1 MKITRREFMKLS
13 AALASVA
20 ALSDFI
26 FKGPVTTFVESLE
39 KAEEAAATED
49 VWIPTT
55 CTTCTTFCHVLVHRQ
70 NGIVTRVTGDPASP
84 YNVGRLCPKGIA
96 SVMLLYNPF
105 RPKVPLKRTNP
116 EKGIGVDPKWMEISW
131 DEALDEIATR
141 IRQLRETDPNK
152 IIWLQG
158 HGKYVAHK
166 IILKAVKKAL
176 KTKNTFH
183 RSAVCESARHM
194 AQELTWGYHTDMPD
208 FDYCNYLIVSGADF
222 IDAGQWNR
230 WTDRKLLDAEERGMK
245 LVVIDPRL
253 SRTAAKADEWIP
265 IIPGTDL
272 AFYLAM
278 MHVLEREG
286 MYDEDFLKTYT
297 NAPFLVDPD
306 TDYFLLRG
314 GKELVWDQTS
324 GSAVPYDT
332 EDIDPALTGTYT
344 TPEGTGKPA
353 FQMFRDLIANYTPT
367 WASEITGVPAE
378 TIERI
383 ALEFG
388 RAARIGSTIVLD
400 GQTIRYRPA
409 CIYTWRGGGAAHQY
423 GVQTSRAWVLLNM
436 LIGNLF
442 AVGGYHIHDVGKNL
456 KYLDA
461 EYYIDHIADPPVK
474 LDLRNSKYLP
484 MATHD
489 ASVVPGVVLAEGP
502 ETYGF
507 EYEPEFILAYATNRP
522 FGCTDVGKQIEGYK
536 KPFMAVIEIS
546 MNELAELADIV
557 LPDKMWLE
565 AYHWAYQR
573 WTLDAKT
580 IAIRQPVANPF
591 NLSYQE
597 LEIFMEI
604 AKRGGFLFGDKG
616 LLYYINDNAMKGK
629 QEDPYALDISK
640 EYTVEEILDRICLSQ
655 TKGKH
660 GLEDF
665 KREGFFLTDLAVK
678 DKYGLEDAKYSLEA
692 FKGSGKEYNGKYYKL
707 AFYAEQIKK
716 VWKHVKDTYGIE
728 HKGYDPLPKWYK
740 PDHHT
745 APPEYD
751 LYLTSYKEMLYYQSG
766 HTAPNPYSRE
776 ISDENYVLINSKTA
790 AAKGISDGDYVWV
803 ESTLDK
809 IKVRAK
815 VVEGVHPEVV
825 AISYHFGHWANV
837 SPQAKNK
844 GVNPNMIIPTV
855 WDEIS
860 GQDAIY
866 DGARVKVYK
875 A

>member
-20 ALSDFI
+20 ALSDFT
-26 FKGPVTTFVESLE
+26 FKGPVTTFVESLV

-105 RPKVPLKRTNP
+105 RPKVPLRRTNP
-116 EKGIGVDPKWMEISW
+116 EKGIGIDPRWEEISW
-131 DEALDEIATR
+131 DEALNEIATR
-141 IRQLRETDPNK
+141 IAEARETDPNK
-152 IIWLQG
+152 IVWLQG
-158 HGKYVAHK
+158 HGKYVPHK

-194 AQELTWGYHTDMPD
+194 AQELTWGYHTDLPD
-208 FDYCNYLIVSGADF
+208 FDYCNYLIVCGADF

-230 WTDRKLLDAEERGMK
+230 WTDRKMLDAEERGMK
-245 LVVIDPRL
+245 LVVVDPRI
-253 SRTAAKADEWIP
+253 SRTASKADEWIA

-278 MHVLEREG
+278 AYVLVREAL
-286 MYDEDFLKTYT
+286 YDADFLKTYT
-297 NAPFLVDPD
+297 NAPFLVNPD
-306 TDYFLLRG
+306 TGYFLLRD
-314 GKELVWDQTS
+314 GKQLVWDLETD
-324 GSAVPYDT
+324 SAVPYDT
-332 EDIDPALTGTYT
+332 EGIDAALTGTYT
-344 TPEGTGKPA
+344 APEGTGTPA
-353 FQMFRDLIANYTPT
+353 FQLFEESIEGYTPA
-367 WASEITGVPAE
+367 WASGITGIPAE

-383 ALEFG
+383 ALEYG

-400 GQTIRYRPA
+400 GQTVRYRPA
-409 CIYTWRGGGAAHQY
+409 CVYTWRGGGASHQY
-423 GVQTSRAWVLLNM
+423 GTQTSRAWVIVNM
-436 LIGNLF
+436 LIGNLD
-442 AVGGYHIHDVGKNL
+442 AVGGYHIHSPGKDM
-456 KYLDA
+456 KYLGAD
-461 EYYIDHIADPPVK
+461 YYIGNIKEPPVR
-474 LDLRNSKYLP
+474 LDLRQSKYLP

-502 ETYGF
+502 EKYGIT
-507 EYEPEFILAYATNRP
+507 YEPEFIFAYATNRP
-522 FGCTDVGKQIEGYK
+522 FGCTDVKKQIEGYK
-536 KPFMAVIEIS
+536 KLFMAIIEIS

-580 IAIRQPVANPF
+580 KGIRQPVANPF
-591 NLSYQE
+591 NLPYQE
-597 LEIFMEI
+597 LDIFMEI
-604 AKRGGFLFGDKG
+604 ARRAGFLTGEGG
-616 LLYYINDNAMKGK
+616 LLDSINSQAKLG
-629 QEDPYALDISK
+629 DPWKLDIEK
-640 EYTVEEILDRICLSQ
+640 EDYTSSEILDHICLNE
-655 TKGKH
+655 TKGEH

-665 KREGFFLTDLAVK
+665 KEKGFYTTYMTV
-678 DKYGLEDAKYSLEA
+678 EDNYLKGIEEK
-692 FKGSGKEYNGKYYKL
+692 FKGPDKPRL
-707 AFYAEQIKK
+707 AFYAEQVKK
-716 VWKHVKDTYGIE
+716 VGDHVKQEYGIE

-740 PDHHT
+740 PDLHT

-751 LYLTSYKEMLYYQSG
+751 LYLTSYKDMLYYQSG
-766 HTAPNPYSRE
+766 HTAPIPWSRE
-776 ISDENYVLINSKTA
+776 IFDENYVLINSETA
-790 AAKGISDGDYVWV
+790 AARGIPNGEYVWV
-803 ESTLDK
+803 ESTLGK
-809 IKVRAK
+809 IKVKAK

-844 GVNPNMIIPTV
+844 GVNPNMIIPTI

-860 GQDAIY
+860 GQDAVY
-866 DGARVKVYK
+866 DGVRVKVYK